1 MVVGPLEISNALNLD
16 PGRDRCRSGILGG
29 CPRCEEPWGKLTPV
43 HAATLGEG
51 TVRRCHRC
59 GTRVF
64 RIGTEERFVFSC
76 KECGLP
82 FLSDRLLPHSEHRCP
97 DCRAGRPVENFP
109 DESLAEAMEREVCRA
124 LAACWRFV
132 TEPTL
137 DAYLQR
143 LVQRIADCIEAAP
156 AHCRVVLV
164 EDRSLRTLALP
175 SGLLLIS
182 IGTLAFLRDEAE
194 LVFVLGHEM
203 AHAASGEAAV
213 RLVRL
218 GYHAAASESEGEAED
233 VWTEAALDLVRLGYG
248 RKRERD
254 ADEAA
259 LSAVVSLGY
268 DPASV
273 LHYLERTPRRRPGS
287 TGSCFAGRR
296 PGRSSPETCGL
307 SPSTRC
313 WPRGCPGRRTRPA
326 AERVSG
332 GRWRRSS

>member
-1 MVVGPLEISNALNLD
+1 M
-16 PGRDRCRSGILGG
+16 
-29 CPRCEEPWGKLTPV
+29 
-43 HAATLGEG
+43 
-51 TVRRCHRC
+51 
-59 GTRVF
+59 
-64 RIGTEERFVFSC
+64 FSC

-143 LVQRIADCIEAAP
+143 LVQRIADRIEAAP
-156 AHCRVVLV
+156 AGCRVVLV

-254 ADEAA
+254 ADQAA

-273 LHYLERTPRRRPGS
+273 LHYLERLGREVKRGNPETSELATAHTSAEDRARRVERSLFHRSNAPSAPRVNRELFRRAAARAVLSGNLRPLSLDSVLAARLSGPEDE
-287 TGSCFAGRR
+287 TGSGKSMGWTVAAILLITALIVLAG
-296 PGRSSPETCGL
+296 L
-307 SPSTRC
+307 YL
-313 WPRGCPGRRTRPA
+313 A
-326 AERVSG
+326 
-332 GRWRRSS
+332 